1 MDERFGKRRLAE
13 RSGIGGGHLDEV
25 AEHVVMAHLQRLDAG
40 RLGIGR
46 LQSGD
51 DLARAVAEL
60 ALLVEIGARAVTDEA
75 SVARIDRQALGERSS
90 QRLLDAEGS
99 GLETL
104 RNCA

>member
-1 MDERFGKRRLAE
+1 
-13 RSGIGGGHLDEV
+13 
-25 AEHVVMAHLQRLDAG
+25 MAHLQRLDAG

-90 QRLLDAEGS
+90 QRLLDGEGS